1 MKTKSPYRQM
11 KIIVFYDLPT
21 ITKQDRINFSKFRV
35 NLEKLGF
42 VMMQESIYIK
52 HAYNHDWVNR
62 TRLKLKKVLPPKGD
76 IRVLVITNKQY
87 EGIEIIRGGKSLQEL
102 VLKDNDVIV
111 I

>member
-1 MKTKSPYRQM
+1 MRTRSLYRQM

-21 ITKQDRINFSKFRV
+21 ITKQDRINFSKFRK

-42 VMMQESIYIK
+42 IMMQESIYIK

-62 TRLKLKKVLPPKGD
+62 IKIKLNDVIPPSGD

-87 EGIEIIRGGKSLQEL
+87 ETIEVIKGGKSLQEI
-102 VLKDNDVIV
+102 VLNDNELTI

>member
-1 MKTKSPYRQM
+1 M
-11 KIIVFYDLPT
+11 KIIIFYDLPT
-21 ITKQDRINFSKFRV
+21 LTKTDRSNFSKFRT

-42 VMMQESIYIK
+42 IMMQESVYIK
-52 HAYNHDWVNR
+52 HAYNYDWVNR
-62 TRLKLKKVLPPKGD
+62 TRIKLNKILPPKGD

-102 VLKDNDVIV
+102 VLKDNDIIV